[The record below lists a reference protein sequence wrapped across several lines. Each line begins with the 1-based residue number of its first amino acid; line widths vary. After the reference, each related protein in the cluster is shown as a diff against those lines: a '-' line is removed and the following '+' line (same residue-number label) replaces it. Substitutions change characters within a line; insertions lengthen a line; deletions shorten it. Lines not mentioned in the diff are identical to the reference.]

1 MVVLSKD
8 ESKKRIL
15 TSIIGVSRK
24 VESESICH
32 IDNIYMYMSTKT
44 HAKSRCT

>member
-1 MVVLSKD
+1 MVALSKA

-24 VESESICH
+24 VESES
-32 IDNIYMYMSTKT
+32 MS
-44 HAKSRCT
+44 HR